1 MYIISV
7 IDNGQE
13 RTFKTATLMM
23 TNDEVFFVVRDEQY
37 RFRPS
42 DLIGV
47 IHVSG
52 RRVKVS
58 VGLESDE
65 IIRSV

>member
-7 IDNGQE
+7 MDNGRE

-23 TNDEVFFVVRDEQY
+23 TNDEVFFICRNEQY
-37 RFRPS
+37 RFPPS

-52 RRVKVS
+52 RRVEVS
-58 VGLESDE
+58 VGLEADE
-65 IIRSV
+65 IIHPI